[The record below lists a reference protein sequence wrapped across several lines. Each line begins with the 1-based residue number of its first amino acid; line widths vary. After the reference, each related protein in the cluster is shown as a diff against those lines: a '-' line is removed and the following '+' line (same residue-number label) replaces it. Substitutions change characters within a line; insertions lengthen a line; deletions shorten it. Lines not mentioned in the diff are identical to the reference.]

1 MQVLLNPLESMTG
14 KYKQITIMVSNP
26 TENLTTS
33 KVLEL
38 IAVAAIVGVL
48 MTVATQIVV
57 VSAQKNGTNAE
68 QQRESD
74 DGTE

>member
-1 MQVLLNPLESMTG
+1 
-14 KYKQITIMVSNP
+14 MVSNP